1 MQTFLP
7 YNDFKKTAACL
18 DNRRLG
24 KQRVEAYQ
32 ILRIISGKRTSG
44 GWLRHPAVLMWK
56 GFSDALAAY
65 QNSMITEWID
75 RGLITLWNLQN
86 TKKYTNSLHSW
97 VQINFMNHTD
107 LTFSEKILN
116 STRNSVGMFPIICH
130 MYGQSQH
137 KLIYQKQD

>member
-44 GWLRHPAVLMWK
+44 GWMRHPAVLMWK

-65 QNSMITEWID
+65 QNSMIAEWID
-75 RGLITLWNLQN
+75 RGFNNTMELAEHEEIYKLPPFMGANKFHESHRSNLLRKDFEFYSKFGWNVPNNLPYVWPV
-86 TKKYTNSLHSW
+86 TT
-97 VQINFMNHTD
+97 
-107 LTFSEKILN
+107 
-116 STRNSVGMFPIICH
+116 
-130 MYGQSQH
+130 
-137 KLIYQKQD
+137 